1 MRCLYCHNPD
11 TWEMNRGTEMTVDEI
26 LEQYDKVK
34 TLIRNGGITA
44 TGGEPLMQMN
54 FLTEL
59 FKEAK
64 SRGIDTCLD
73 TSGILFDR
81 SNEKTLNKFDELMK
95 YCDLIMLDIKHVD
108 NDGHKNLTGFGN
120 YNVLDF
126 MSYLDGNNKTVWI
139 RHVVV
144 PGITLDDTLLERLG
158 YEIGAYRNIKA
169 LDVLPYH
176 DMAKVKYENLGIPY
190 PLPDTRPATK
200 EDAIHA
206 RGVILSGM
214 KKKRREQQKV

>member
-1 MRCLYCHNPD
+1 MS
-11 TWEMNRGTEMTVDEI
+11 RGTEMTVEEI

-34 TLIRNGGITA
+34 TIIRNGGITA
-44 TGGEPLMQMN
+44 TGGEPLAQID

-64 SRGIDTCLD
+64 LRGIDTCLD

-81 SNEKTLNKFDELMK
+81 GNEKTLKKFDELMK
-95 YCDLIMLDIKHVD
+95 YCDLIMLDIKHID

-126 MSYLDGNNKTVWI
+126 MSYLDENNKTVWI

-144 PGITLDDTLLERLG
+144 PGITLDDALLERLG

-190 PLPDTRPATK
+190 PLPDTRPAYMP
-200 EDAIHA
+200 EALFSPA
-206 RGVILSGM
+206 
-214 KKKRREQQKV
+214 

>member
-1 MRCLYCHNPD
+1 MS
-11 TWEMNRGTEMTVDEI
+11 RGTEMTVEEI
-26 LEQYDKVK
+26 LGQYDKVK
-34 TLIRNGGITA
+34 TIIRNGGITA
-44 TGGEPLMQMN
+44 TGGEPLAQMD

-81 SNEKTLNKFDELMK
+81 SNEKTLKKFDELMK
-95 YCDLIMLDIKHVD
+95 YCDLIMLDIKHID

-126 MSYLDGNNKTVWI
+126 MSYLDENNKTVWI

-144 PGITLDDTLLERLG
+144 PGITLDDNLLERLG

-200 EDAIHA
+200 DDAIHA
-206 RGVILSGM
+206 RERILSGM
-214 KKKRREQQKV
+214 KKRRCEQQNA